1 MPLPLLAIAQG
12 VGTGLNFLN
21 NYMNKPKPFGDTAYG
36 KRLKTLSEQG
46 TFSGAAKSN
55 ILGGVGKETGNVA
68 QQAKVSYKGRLIS
81 QGMGGSIAGQ
91 AKLADIDVQRMN
103 KMGETAKG
111 IETENELSKVQY
123 GNEYAQA
130 ASQYG
135 QQRQDYNRNMLTGLV
150 QGTVG
155 ALGTYAQGL
164 QQESRYQDTLG
175 LKQGE
180 IENKGKYYDYLS
192 NKANAGNIPEITT
205 AKPEDISNW
214 IYTGKSEAEQQM
226 RINILYEKYKNAGL
240 LEQFGK
246 MLGKVQ

>member
-55 ILGGVGKETGNVA
+55 ILGGVGKETGNAA
-68 QQAKVSYKGRLIS
+68 QQAKVGYKGRLIS

-91 AKLADIDVQRMN
+91 QGLANIDVQRMN
-103 KMGETAKG
+103 QMGDVAQK

-135 QQRQDYNRNMLTGLV
+135 QQRQDYNKQMLTGLV

-164 QQESRYQDTLG
+164 QKQGLEQKQDYLGTGMEKGEFYKTRIDTKLKLEQLNRQYPQMTNLPENIIQMTPEQQESWIVSNAKSLQELEMYRVMLLSLG
-175 LKQGE
+175 E
-180 IENKGKYYDYLS
+180 
-192 NKANAGNIPEITT
+192 
-205 AKPEDISNW
+205 
-214 IYTGKSEAEQQM
+214 
-226 RINILYEKYKNAGL
+226 
-240 LEQFGK
+240 
-246 MLGKVQ
+246 

>member
-1 MPLPLLAIAQG
+1 MPAWLAIAQG
-12 VGTGLNFLN
+12 VGTGLNFLT
-21 NYMNKPKPFGDTAYG
+21 NYMNKPKPFGQTQYG
-36 KRLKTLSEQG
+36 QRLKTLSEQG

-55 ILGGVGKETGNVA
+55 IMGGVGKETGNVA

-91 AKLADIDVQRMN
+91 QGLANIDVQRMN

-135 QQRQDYNRNMLTGLV
+135 QQSKEYNRNMLTGLV

-164 QQESRYQDTLG
+164 QQQKLEQKQDYLG
-175 LKQGE
+175 LGMEKGE
-180 IENKGKYYDYLS
+180 FYKTRLDTQLKYAELAKRYPEFEALPKNIDSMSFDQLQSWQYSATSEDDLERRTWLLSQWLQMKEGNK
-192 NKANAGNIPEITT
+192 
-205 AKPEDISNW
+205 
-214 IYTGKSEAEQQM
+214 
-226 RINILYEKYKNAGL
+226 
-240 LEQFGK
+240 
-246 MLGKVQ
+246 